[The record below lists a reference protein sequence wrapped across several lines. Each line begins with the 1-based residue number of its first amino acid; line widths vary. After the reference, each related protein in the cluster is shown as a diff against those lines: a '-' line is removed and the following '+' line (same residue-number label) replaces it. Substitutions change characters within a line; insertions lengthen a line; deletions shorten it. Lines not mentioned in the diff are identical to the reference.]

1 MKGRPWW
8 VSGLQFAGVGWY
20 MATAIVL
27 GTLGGWWLDRQA
39 GTAPLLLLLGLALGL
54 TVGFYGIYRMTT
66 TLTSGQRR
74 PRSEREPRP

>member
-27 GTLGGWWLDRQA
+27 GTLGGWWLDRQVGA
-39 GTAPLLLLLGLALGL
+39 APLFLLLGLALGL
-54 TVGFYGIYRMTT
+54 TAAFYGVYRMMTAFTT
-66 TLTSGQRR
+66 GQRR